1 MPMLRTLLLVS
12 TLLPA
17 PPALAQIPDTFVE
30 VERPRT
36 WRGTPVM
43 QRALLAKPSPS
54 MRTALLWFRGK
65 PGIVRIDRSTT
76 RHPHLGPLRQH
87 QRLLFQAGIAL
98 VVVDC
103 PTDQLEPTHAWS
115 DGCDDEYRES
125 AQHAEDVR
133 SLIAALRSQHGL
145 DRFFIMGHSKGT
157 MSTRWL
163 AMHLGNEIAG
173 SIHSAAINVN
183 TKVITRGHAAAGA
196 IPRIAAPML
205 HIHHE
210 RDGCMATPYAIVAR
224 YAKENLVTVRGGTP
238 AGDPCGGQHL
248 HSYGGR
254 EEAVVRAVA
263 DWITAG
269 RVTPAAGA
277 PD

>member
-1 MPMLRTLLLVS
+1 MHRILLLAATLLAA
-12 TLLPA
+12 LPA
-17 PPALAQIPDTFVE
+17 RAQVPDTLVE

-36 WRGTPVM
+36 WRGAPVV
-43 QRALLAKPSPS
+43 QRALLAKPSAAAT
-54 MRTALLWFRGK
+54 TALLWFRGK
-65 PGIVRIDRSTT
+65 PGIVRIDRSTV

-103 PTDQLEPTHAWS
+103 PSDQLEPTHAWS

-133 SLIAALRSQHGL
+133 ALISALRGQHGL
-145 DRFFIMGHSKGT
+145 ERFFIMGHSKGT
-157 MSTRWL
+157 MSSRWL
-163 AMHLGNEIAG
+163 AVHLGNEIAG

-196 IPRIAAPML
+196 IPRIATPML

-210 RDGCMATPYAIVAR
+210 RDGCVATPYAIVAR
-224 YAKENLVTVRGGTP
+224 YAKDNLVTVRGGTP
-238 AGDPCGGQHL
+238 SGDPCGGMHH
-248 HSYGGR
+248 HSHGGR
-254 EEAVVRAVA
+254 EEAVVRAVV

-269 RVTPAAGA
+269 KVTPVAGA

>member
-1 MPMLRTLLLVS
+1 MCRFLLLAAI
-12 TLLPA
+12 LFPA
-17 PPALAQIPDTFVE
+17 FPAGAQVPDTFIE

-36 WRGTPVM
+36 WRGAAVV
-43 QRALLAKPSPS
+43 QRALLAKPSPAAK
-54 MRTALLWFRGK
+54 TALLWFRGK
-65 PGIVRIDRSTT
+65 PGIIKIDRSTI

-125 AQHAEDVR
+125 TRHADDVR
-133 SLIAALRSQHGL
+133 SLIAVLRIHHGL
-145 DRFFIMGHSKGT
+145 DRFFIMGHSKG
-157 MSTRWL
+157 SLSSRWL
-163 AMHLGNEIAG
+163 AVHLGNEIAG

-196 IPRIAAPML
+196 IPRITAPML

-210 RDGCMATPYAIVAR
+210 QDGCMATPYAIVAR
-224 YAKENLVTVRGGTP
+224 YAKDNLVTVRGGTP
-238 AGDPCGGQHL
+238 SGDPCGGMHH
-248 HSYGGR
+248 HSHGGR
-254 EEAVVRAVA
+254 EEAVVRAVV
-263 DWITAG
+263 DWITTGKVTAVAG
-269 RVTPAAGA
+269 DA
-277 PD
+277 D

>member
-1 MPMLRTLLLVS
+1 MLRTLLLAA

-17 PPALAQIPDTFVE
+17 LPAGAQVPDTFVE

-36 WRGTPVM
+36 WRGAPVM
-43 QRALLAKPSPS
+43 QRALLAKPSAAAK
-54 MRTALLWFRGK
+54 TALLWFRGK
-65 PGIVRIDRSTT
+65 PGIVKIDRSTI

-125 AQHAEDVR
+125 AQHADDVR
-133 SLIAALRSQHGL
+133 SLIAALRVRHGL
-145 DRFFIMGHSKGT
+145 ERFFIMGHSKG
-157 MSTRWL
+157 SLSSRWL
-163 AMHLGNEIAG
+163 AKHLGNEIAG

-196 IPRIAAPML
+196 IPLITAPML

-210 RDGCMATPYAIVAR
+210 QDGCVATPYAIVAR
-224 YAKENLVTVRGGTP
+224 YAKDNLVTVRGGKP
-238 AGDPCGGQHL
+238 SGDPCGAMHH
-248 HSYGGR
+248 HSHGGR
-254 EEAVVRAVA
+254 EEAVARAVV
-263 DWITAG
+263 DWITTGKVTAVAG
-269 RVTPAAGA
+269 DA
-277 PD
+277 D